1 MNTSRIGELLAVLIA
16 ASSFETK
23 ETTTVIHN
31 KGDYN
36 VGYVID
42 AVVKKIKAEIESPE
56 TVDDEIRDVVS
67 ELKNALSPIKEMA
80 KSVAAMKSS
89 FDGFAAAVKIISE
102 SAKPPVAVSPDKQ
115 PDSKNGA
122 DDDLPY

>member
-1 MNTSRIGELLAVLIA
+1 MNTSKIGELLAVLNA

-23 ETTTVIHN
+23 ETTTVVHN

-36 VGYVID
+36 VGYAID
-42 AVVKKIKAEIESPE
+42 AIVKKIKAEIESPE
-56 TVDDEIRDVVS
+56 TIDDEVRDVVV
-67 ELKNALSPIKEMA
+67 ELKDAVAPIKEMA
-80 KSVAAMKSS
+80 KSVAALKSAFDAIAATMK
-89 FDGFAAAVKIISE
+89 KIDE
-102 SAKPPVAVSPDKQ
+102 SAKPAVAVSPDKQ